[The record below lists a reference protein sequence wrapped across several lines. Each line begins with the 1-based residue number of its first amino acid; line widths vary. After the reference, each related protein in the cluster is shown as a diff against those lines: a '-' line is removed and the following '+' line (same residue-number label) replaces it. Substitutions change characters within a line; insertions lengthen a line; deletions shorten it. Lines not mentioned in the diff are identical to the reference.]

1 MAKPVPPGT
10 PVSFA
15 YKRLYRTGKP
25 HKGVDFG
32 CIQGTKVT
40 AAISGT
46 VWYAGVGGGW
56 GPAYGAHVIIQGSV
70 HGKIRY
76 VQVAHLS
83 RLDVKTGQ
91 VVKIGKQLGLSG
103 GVPGLW
109 GAGNSTGA
117 HVHFQVNRSSF
128 WSDHVDP
135 WPAIGAESGDRM
147 DPAAYF
153 MGATGAHVTWLG
165 ERLVAHGFG
174 AHYSK
179 GPGPIFG
186 KTDKANVTDF
196 QKAQGWSG
204 KNADGFPGS
213 QTLVRLAGEPQPA
226 EPAKPAAPVAAKT
239 AKAGKGTMILRPLW
253 YNIPG
258 PDKLKRDSERAI
270 AGAALVKTGAPSVFG
285 MNELIGP
292 GKNSTTN
299 TGSAFAKKIDSALGS
314 DYSMVVPTTA
324 FNENYLFFEKKTTRL
339 VEKLPDKILAA
350 RVGGKAVP
358 GRHLTLAVF
367 EDIASGTK
375 FVFGNTHLVNGKQ
388 WGAGRSAQA
397 AIAMTELER
406 VAALHDNCPILV
418 GGDMNRSDDL
428 RAFINAGLVNM
439 RKVAKTKSDSTK
451 FSTHTN
457 IRKDSARKSAEW
469 IIDHGYC
476 SKGMVVNAYDVA
488 LGYDATGTFPPVRP
502 SDHVPIL
509 FSVTLPD

>member
-1 MAKPVPPGT
+1 MAKPVPAAT

-15 YKRLYRTGKP
+15 YKRLYRTGKQ

-32 CIQGTKVT
+32 CKKGSKVT

-56 GPAYGAHVIIQGSV
+56 GPAYGAHVIIKGSV

-83 RLDVKTGQ
+83 RLDVRTGQ

-103 GVPGLW
+103 GIPGQW

-135 WPAIGAESGDRM
+135 LPAIGAESGDRM

-153 MGATGAHVTWLG
+153 MGATGAHITWLG
-165 ERLVAHGFG
+165 QRLVSHGFG
-174 AHYSK
+174 KHYQK

-186 KTDKANVTDF
+186 EADKANVRDF
-196 QKAQGWSG
+196 QKAQGWTG

-213 QTLVRLAGEPQPA
+213 QALARLADEPKPA
-226 EPAKPAAPVAAKT
+226 EPFVTPAVAKAAKAA
-239 AKAGKGTMILRPLW
+239 AKGSMTLRPLW

-258 PDKLKRDSERAI
+258 PDKLKKDSERAI
-270 AGAALVKTGAPSVFG
+270 AGASLVKTGAPSVFG

-292 GKNSTTN
+292 GKNSMTN
-299 TGSAFAKKIDSALGS
+299 TGSAFAKKIDAALGPA
-314 DYSMVVPTTA
+314 YKMVVPTTA
-324 FNENYLFFEKKTTRL
+324 FNENYLFFEKATTRL
-339 VEKLPDKILAA
+339 VEKLPDKVLAA
-350 RVGGKAVP
+350 KVGSKAVP

-397 AIAMTELER
+397 AIAMTELQR
-406 VAALHDNCPILV
+406 VSALHDNCPILV

-428 RAFINAGLVNM
+428 RAFINGGLVNM
-439 RKVAKTKSDSTK
+439 RKVAKSKSNSTT

-457 IRKDSARKSAEW
+457 IRKDTARKSADW

-476 SKGMVVNAYDVA
+476 SKGMLVNAYDVA
-488 LGYDATGTFPPVRP
+488 LGYDTTGTFPPVRP

>member
-1 MAKPVPPGT
+1 MSMAKPVPAAT

-15 YKRLYRTGKP
+15 YKRLYRSGKV

-32 CIQGTKVT
+32 AKKGTKVT
-40 AAISGT
+40 AAISGK

-56 GPAYGAHVIIQGSV
+56 GPAYGAHVIIKGSV
-70 HGKIRY
+70 HGKIRW

-83 RLDVKTGQ
+83 RIDVKTGQ
-91 VVKIGKQLGLSG
+91 VVSIGKQLGLSG
-103 GVPGLW
+103 GIPGQF

-117 HVHFQVNRSSF
+117 HVHFQVNKSSL

-165 ERLVAHGFG
+165 QRLVAHGFG
-174 AHYSK
+174 KHYAK

-186 KTDKANVTDF
+186 KADKANVTDF

-204 KNADGFPGS
+204 KNADGFPGRA
-213 QTLVRLAGEPQPA
+213 TLQRLAA
-226 EPAKPAAPVAAKT
+226 EPKSAKPAAAKPAVAAAKT
-239 AKAGKGTMILRPLW
+239 MTVRPLW

-258 PDKLKRDSERAI
+258 PDKLARDSERAI
-270 AGAALVKTGAPSVFG
+270 AGAALVKTGTPTVFG

-292 GKNSTTN
+292 GENSMTN
-299 TGSAFAKKIDSALGS
+299 TGSAFAKKINAALGS
-314 DYSMVVPTTA
+314 AYTMVVPTTA

-350 RVGGKAVP
+350 KVDGKAVP

-367 EDIASGTK
+367 EDIPSGQK
-375 FVFGNTHLVNGKQ
+375 FVFGNTHLVDGKA
-388 WGAGRSAQA
+388 WGAGRAAQA
-397 AIAMTELER
+397 AIAMTELKR
-406 VAALHDNCPILV
+406 VAALHGDCPILV

-428 RAFINAGLVNM
+428 PAFTKGGLVNM
-439 RKVAKTKSDSTK
+439 RKVAKASTASDSAT
-451 FSTHTN
+451 FTN
-457 IRKDSARKSAEW
+457 IKKDTASKNPEW
-469 IIDHGYC
+469 IIDQGYC
-476 SKGMVVNAYDVA
+476 SKRMIVNGYTVP
-488 LGYDATGTFPPVRP
+488 LGYDESGTFPPLRP

-509 FSVTLPD
+509 FSVSAPA